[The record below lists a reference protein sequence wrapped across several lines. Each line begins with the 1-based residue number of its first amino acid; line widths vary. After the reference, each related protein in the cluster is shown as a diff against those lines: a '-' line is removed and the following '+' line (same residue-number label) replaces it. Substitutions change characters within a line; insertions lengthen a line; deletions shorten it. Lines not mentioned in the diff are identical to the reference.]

1 MKKTFEG
8 GEAMTRTEQALT
20 PAGRVSQ
27 QSTSQA
33 GGEAMRRFVW
43 STIDAAGKLVPF
55 IMLECDADTAR
66 EIIEKRGYE
75 NKWMLIAEKLHEK
88 DPERFPAWFDEYGRR
103 SLFWYNNVLEDWG
116 EAYERLVEEW
126 KKQLDEYYKEG
137 EEEALEIEAKE
148 RVEEELAR
156 LPVYVIEKQIQEG
169 GGVMREWEVR
179 FISYDYTAD
188 EQGERLW
195 KYLSELP
202 EPEFIL
208 GLQEYCD
215 CGDYIRHNNGGH
227 YHYWWRVYKLDDEY
241 YLLYLNNS
249 REAFN
254 PWEQGFVYITN
265 GDTEYSIWTETISE
279 ASAFVCKRDEILEEV
294 KRILENAYISAGS
307 LENIV

>member
-1 MKKTFEG
+1 MERKEPTQALLGGETQQTKTFEG
-8 GEAMTRTEQALT
+8 GEAM
-20 PAGRVSQ
+20 
-27 QSTSQA
+27 
-33 GGEAMRRFVW
+33 
-43 STIDAAGKLVPF
+43 K
-55 IMLECDADTAR
+55 
-66 EIIEKRGYE
+66 
-75 NKWMLIAEKLHEK
+75 
-88 DPERFPAWFDEYGRR
+88 
-103 SLFWYNNVLEDWG
+103 
-116 EAYERLVEEW
+116 
-126 KKQLDEYYKEG
+126 
-137 EEEALEIEAKE
+137 
-148 RVEEELAR
+148 
-156 LPVYVIEKQIQEG
+156 
-169 GGVMREWEVR
+169 EWEVR
-179 FISYDYTAD
+179 FVSYDYTAD
-188 EQGERLW
+188 EQGERFW

-208 GLQEYCD
+208 ELQEYCD